1 MAANKSVNIGQVK
14 VEEVV
19 NRWLVE
25 YYFSLTVE
33 FFKNQ
38 QYADFCAIRDM
49 LDEVLERPIESVDD
63 MPLKIRVLQFLSRIN
78 EGEKLDV
85 CFEPDQSK
93 TPLESALNLLESMKA
108 NFQIPQAD
116 FDYVSTLLKEMIL
129 VIFIKNGV
137 FDKAKAA
144 LTLYFPSPGNEKRAT
159 LMNLICQKS
168 NKHKVINQI
177 NFPQFR
183 KEMLCFC
190 QKLCPFTVPFL
201 HKAALSLVESRIE
214 VERDGAVRSDE
225 QEEASPSYSPQ
236 VNGFQFRSRPF
247 RRSIFI
253 QKSKLEVAYK
263 ALAQCLEEKTFSDL
277 EQEVE
282 EESQKRVCLS
292 LERCTDSVRGATQNS
307 EQEALFQRKS
317 VSPMEASPAD
327 QMTQTGGGRQA
338 AAGSLSKTLYTVA
351 RFVVEPDSQPS
362 SQCTTATEDLEVE
375 TRTTDSP
382 QMPSPSNQELSTLQ
396 FSNSEREHSRPRR
409 KLPRRG
415 SNTESRASTSFIE
428 CSSDSE
434 GESPPSGKKELEQP
448 NESSSKQADRSRE
461 ASEIKDEQQAHTNV
475 SKSPKKRPLKWISKS
490 SKACD
495 PSSGEHVCMSDSS
508 LDTSAD
514 VSSPDA
520 VPQKSSTPHKDG
532 QSKIPIKS
540 LWRGHKNIT
549 EEKETWI
556 DEDSLF
562 PSIKKRGSGSNESTI
577 SNSGNRRRWTE
588 SETENLIQGVKKFGE
603 GNWSK
608 IKAYYSFNER
618 TNVNIKDRWRTLK
631 NKKVV

>member
-116 FDYVSTLLKEMIL
+116 FNYVSTLIKEMIL

-201 HKAALSLVESRIE
+201 HK
-214 VERDGAVRSDE
+214 
-225 QEEASPSYSPQ
+225 
-236 VNGFQFRSRPF
+236 
-247 RRSIFI
+247 
-253 QKSKLEVAYK
+253 
-263 ALAQCLEEKTFSDL
+263 
-277 EQEVE
+277 
-282 EESQKRVCLS
+282 
-292 LERCTDSVRGATQNS
+292 
-307 EQEALFQRKS
+307 
-317 VSPMEASPAD
+317 
-327 QMTQTGGGRQA
+327 
-338 AAGSLSKTLYTVA
+338 
-351 RFVVEPDSQPS
+351 
-362 SQCTTATEDLEVE
+362 
-375 TRTTDSP
+375 
-382 QMPSPSNQELSTLQ
+382 MPSPSNQELSTLQ

-415 SNTESRASTSFIE
+415 SNSASRLAYLHLPLASTSFIE

-434 GESPPSGKKELEQP
+434 GETPPSGKKELEQP

-490 SKACD
+490 SKACLTSD

-562 PSIKKRGSGSNESTI
+562 PSIKKRAFDAFSKFQLLQ
-577 SNSGNRRRWTE
+577 RWTE

>member
-116 FDYVSTLLKEMIL
+116 FNYVSTLIKEM
-129 VIFIKNGV
+129 
-137 FDKAKAA
+137 
-144 LTLYFPSPGNEKRAT
+144 
-159 LMNLICQKS
+159 
-168 NKHKVINQI
+168 
-177 NFPQFR
+177 
-183 KEMLCFC
+183 
-190 QKLCPFTVPFL
+190 
-201 HKAALSLVESRIE
+201 AALSLVESRIE

-236 VNGFQFRSRPF
+236 VNGFQFRSRSHLSSDWKGFSPTPF

-282 EESQKRVCLS
+282 EESQKR
-292 LERCTDSVRGATQNS
+292 
-307 EQEALFQRKS
+307 
-317 VSPMEASPAD
+317 
-327 QMTQTGGGRQA
+327 
-338 AAGSLSKTLYTVA
+338 
-351 RFVVEPDSQPS
+351 
-362 SQCTTATEDLEVE
+362 
-375 TRTTDSP
+375 
-382 QMPSPSNQELSTLQ
+382 MPSPSNQELSTLQ

-409 KLPRRG
+409 
-415 SNTESRASTSFIE
+415 
-428 CSSDSE
+428 
-434 GESPPSGKKELEQP
+434 
-448 NESSSKQADRSRE
+448 
-461 ASEIKDEQQAHTNV
+461 
-475 SKSPKKRPLKWISKS
+475 
-490 SKACD
+490 
-495 PSSGEHVCMSDSS
+495 
-508 LDTSAD
+508 
-514 VSSPDA
+514 
-520 VPQKSSTPHKDG
+520 
-532 QSKIPIKS
+532 
-540 LWRGHKNIT
+540 
-549 EEKETWI
+549 
-556 DEDSLF
+556 
-562 PSIKKRGSGSNESTI
+562 
-577 SNSGNRRRWTE
+577 
-588 SETENLIQGVKKFGE
+588 
-603 GNWSK
+603 
-608 IKAYYSFNER
+608 
-618 TNVNIKDRWRTLK
+618 
-631 NKKVV
+631 

>member
-116 FDYVSTLLKEMIL
+116 FNYVSTLIKEMIL

-236 VNGFQFRSRPF
+236 WFSPTPF

-282 EESQKRVCLS
+282 EESQ
-292 LERCTDSVRGATQNS
+292 
-307 EQEALFQRKS
+307 
-317 VSPMEASPAD
+317 
-327 QMTQTGGGRQA
+327 
-338 AAGSLSKTLYTVA
+338 
-351 RFVVEPDSQPS
+351 
-362 SQCTTATEDLEVE
+362 
-375 TRTTDSP
+375 
-382 QMPSPSNQELSTLQ
+382 MPSPSNQELSTLQ

-415 SNTESRASTSFIE
+415 SNSASRASTSFIE

-434 GESPPSGKKELEQP
+434 GETPP
-448 NESSSKQADRSRE
+448 N
-461 ASEIKDEQQAHTNV
+461 
-475 SKSPKKRPLKWISKS
+475 
-490 SKACD
+490 
-495 PSSGEHVCMSDSS
+495 SS

-562 PSIKKRGSGSNESTI
+562 PSIKKRAFDAFSKFQLLQ
-577 SNSGNRRRWTE
+577 RWTE

>member
-1 MAANKSVNIGQVK
+1 VWRKNVNIGQVK

-116 FDYVSTLLKEMIL
+116 FNYVSTLIKEMVGDLFTNYLLSKFEIL
-129 VIFIKNGV
+129 LDFRTFLGILLCGFKTSVIF
-137 FDKAKAA
+137 F
-144 LTLYFPSPGNEKRAT
+144 FFWFSPT
-159 LMNLICQKS
+159 
-168 NKHKVINQI
+168 
-177 NFPQFR
+177 
-183 KEMLCFC
+183 
-190 QKLCPFTVPFL
+190 
-201 HKAALSLVESRIE
+201 
-214 VERDGAVRSDE
+214 
-225 QEEASPSYSPQ
+225 
-236 VNGFQFRSRPF
+236 PF

-317 VSPMEASPAD
+317 VSPMEAFPAD

-415 SNTESRASTSFIE
+415 SNSASRLAYLHLPLLVAAFTFYPNMSAFSSFF
-428 CSSDSE
+428 
-434 GESPPSGKKELEQP
+434 K
-448 NESSSKQADRSRE
+448 N
-461 ASEIKDEQQAHTNV
+461 
-475 SKSPKKRPLKWISKS
+475 
-490 SKACD
+490 
-495 PSSGEHVCMSDSS
+495 CM
-508 LDTSAD
+508 
-514 VSSPDA
+514 
-520 VPQKSSTPHKDG
+520 
-532 QSKIPIKS
+532 
-540 LWRGHKNIT
+540 W
-549 EEKETWI
+549 
-556 DEDSLF
+556 
-562 PSIKKRGSGSNESTI
+562 IKKTYVF
-577 SNSGNRRRWTE
+577 
-588 SETENLIQGVKKFGE
+588 Q
-603 GNWSK
+603 
-608 IKAYYSFNER
+608 SFN
-618 TNVNIKDRWRTLK
+618 
-631 NKKVV
+631 